1 MKNLLFKF
9 GVWLVCK
16 FGPPAR
22 IMLPYEPR
30 LLEAA
35 RDVVAEVEREYH
47 NASAENKHAR
57 AFAKL
62 RRAVP
67 DAATRDVGLAIEL
80 ALR

>member
-1 MKNLLFKF
+1 MRNALFKF
-9 GVWLVCK
+9 GMWLVRK
-16 FGPPAR
+16 FGPPSQ
-22 IMLPYEPR
+22 IMVPYEPR

-35 RDVVAEVEREYH
+35 RDVVAEVSREYA

-67 DAATRDVGLAIEL
+67 DATTRDVGLAIEL